1 MSKEIIVNIEEHER
15 RICFL
20 ENSLLEEYYLERP
33 DSQRLTGNIYRGKVI
48 KVMPGIQAAF
58 INIGHRR
65 NGFLHNSDITED
77 KAVFEEV
84 AGEELE
90 EVKRPKA
97 KKKKNIEDYLKVD
110 DDIIVQ
116 VVKDSIGSKGPR
128 LSTNISLPG
137 KYVVLLPRSERRG
150 ISRRISDKKAREKA
164 TKIVEKLKLPKNMGV
179 IMRTFAHNKTYKECA
194 EDLKLLQYLW
204 RRVYKKYR
212 DAEKPTLIHYEKDLL
227 KRIVRDALTD
237 DVDRIVIDSKKE
249 YEKIRKYLGAYLP
262 KSQTKVELFQGEI
275 PIFEAYNLE
284 KEIEKAYRKKIWVK
298 CGGYIVIEQTEALV
312 AIDVNTG
319 RNMGKNDVETTILNT
334 NIEAAWEIARQLRL
348 RNMGGI
354 IIIDFI
360 DMQSK
365 ENQKKLMTELIK
377 ALERDKAR
385 THVLSVS
392 EIGLV
397 QMTRER
403 DKESIGE
410 MVTGEC
416 PYCRGMGFIK
426 DVESISIEIQRELSR
441 LAKNGDAED
450 IKVCAHPEVIEQLKN
465 KHGNAVKKLID
476 KAHFNVE
483 FLPVAD
489 YHLEEWN
496 CLKSQ

>member
-1 MSKEIIVNIEEHER
+1 MSKEIIVNIEEYER

-20 ENSLLEEYYLERP
+20 EKGQLEEYYLERP
-33 DSQRLTGNIYRGKVI
+33 NTQRLTGNIYRGKVV

-58 INIGHRR
+58 VNISHRR
-65 NGFLHNSDITED
+65 NGFLHISDIIED

-84 AGEELE
+84 EGEELE
-90 EVKRPKA
+90 EVKRPKI
-97 KKKKNIEDYLKVD
+97 KSNKNIEEFLKVD

-150 ISRRISDKKAREKA
+150 ISRRITDKKERKDAMN
-164 TKIVEKLKLPKNMGV
+164 IVAKLKLPKNIGV
-179 IMRTFAHNKTYKECA
+179 IMRTFAQKKTYDECA
-194 EDLKLLQYLW
+194 EDLKLLLYLW

-212 DAEKPTLIHYEKDLL
+212 DAEKPTLIHSEKDLL

-237 DVDRIVIDSKKE
+237 DVDTIVIDSKRE
-249 YEKIRKYLGAYLP
+249 YDNIKKYLSAYLP
-262 KSQTKVELFQGEI
+262 KSQTKVELYHGDV
-275 PIFEAYNLE
+275 PIFEMYNLE
-284 KEIEKAYRKKIWVK
+284 KEVEKAYRKKIWLK

-319 RNMGKNDVETTILNT
+319 RHMGKNDVEDTIVTT

-365 ENQKKLMTELIK
+365 ENQNKLMDELLQ

-385 THVLSVS
+385 THVLAVS
-392 EIGLV
+392 DIGLV

-410 MVTGEC
+410 MVSGEC
-416 PYCRGMGFIK
+416 PYCHGMGVIK
-426 DVESISIEIQRELSR
+426 DVESVSIEIQRELRR
-441 LAKNGDAED
+441 LANNGSDED
-450 IKVCAHPEVIEQLKN
+450 LKICAHPEVIEQLKN
-465 KHGNAVKKLID
+465 KHGAAVKKILN
-476 KAHFNVE
+476 KAVFNVE

-496 CLKSQ
+496 CLKAQ

>member
-1 MSKEIIVNIEEHER
+1 MNKEIIVNIEEHER

-20 ENSLLEEYYLERP
+20 ENGLLEEFYLERTG
-33 DSQRLTGNIYRGKVI
+33 SQRLTGNIYRGKVI
-48 KVMPGIQAAF
+48 KVMPGIEAAF
-58 INIGHRR
+58 VNIGHRK
-65 NGFLHNSDITED
+65 NGFLHISDIIED
-77 KAVFEEV
+77 KAVYEEV

-97 KKKKNIEDYLKVD
+97 KKKKNIEDYLEVD

-116 VVKDSIGSKGPR
+116 IVKDSIGSKGPR

-150 ISRRISDKKAREKA
+150 ISRRISDKKARDSA
-164 TKIVEKLKLPKNMGV
+164 MKIARELKLPKKMGV
-179 IMRTFAHNKTYKECA
+179 IMRTFAHNKSYEECA
-194 EDLKLLQYLW
+194 EDLKLLKYLW
-204 RRVYKKYR
+204 RRVHKKYR
-212 DAEKPTLIHYEKDLL
+212 DAKKPGLIHPEKDLL

-237 DVDRIVIDSKKE
+237 DVDRVVIDSKRE
-249 YEKIRKYLGAYLP
+249 YEDIRKYLSTYLP
-262 KSQTKVELFQGEI
+262 KSQTRVQLYEGEA
-275 PIFEAYNLE
+275 PIFQTYNLE
-284 KEIEKAYRKKIWVK
+284 KEIEKAYRKKIWLK

-319 RNMGKNDVETTILNT
+319 RHMGKNDVEKTILTT
-334 NIEAAWEIARQLRL
+334 NIEAAWEISRQLRL

-360 DMQSK
+360 DMQPRQ
-365 ENQKKLMTELIK
+365 NQKKLMEELLK

-385 THVLSVS
+385 THVLPVS

-416 PYCRGMGFIK
+416 PYCHGMGSIK
-426 DVESISIEIQRELSR
+426 DVESISIDIQRELR
-441 LAKNGDAED
+441 KLANNGGDQD
-450 IKVCAHPEVIEQLKN
+450 VKVCAHPEVIEQLKN
-465 KHGNAVKKLID
+465 KHGNAVKKIVS
-476 KAHFNVE
+476 KASFNVE